1 MHMRMVENCAKT
13 RSEVKQDSIRL
24 PSRFHPESVELQAG
38 VHTRLVQKCVQLQA
52 GMHTLVVEKGAK
64 TRSKAEG
71 KIKRWSYAG
80 LKSWKGLRKV

>member
-1 MHMRMVENCAKT
+1 MHRRMAENHAKT
-13 RSEVKQDSIRL
+13 RSEVTQGPVLAWLQS

-71 KIKRWSYAG
+71 KIKD
-80 LKSWKGLRKV
+80 